1 MSPRNRE
8 TSLVSAFKVATRPTQ
23 LLISIQKYKTVHAL
37 GQQTWTALV
46 DSLPVTETDV
56 QKLQTTLE
64 SQENGGRWHL
74 WQRSIHVLQRVRRAC
89 AKIMVKLCRQRC
101 VHRVDV
107 TCN

>member
-46 DSLPVTETDV
+46 DSLPVTETCSEAADDAGIARKWWTMALV
-56 QKLQTTLE
+56 ATQHPRTTASAPCLRQDNGQTLP
-64 SQENGGRWHL
+64 SALRA
-74 WQRSIHVLQRVRRAC
+74 SCRRD
-89 AKIMVKLCRQRC
+89 MQ
-101 VHRVDV
+101 
-107 TCN
+107 